1 MGSRVM
7 HYCISSLL
15 SEALGIENKSE
26 FMLGGIAPDIHG
38 LMGVPKGVTHFKD
51 KDASGRGFI
60 NYERFY
66 DTYKP
71 VIDEPFYLGYLCHLI
86 SDVVWL
92 EIYFKKLE
100 HVPTEQRN
108 AKLQV
113 AYLDFER
120 LNGRIIKKYS
130 LMLHSHV
137 IPTVNIEGYN
147 TSYLPAL
154 LDCMQKDFSM
164 DEDLMNEPLE
174 LFNNDNNEIIEYIH
188 SSVDKAVSFLS

>member
-7 HYCISSLL
+7 HYYISSLL
-15 SEALGIENKSE
+15 SEALDIKNKSE

-51 KDASGRGFI
+51 RDANGRGFI

-66 DTYKP
+66 NTYKT
-71 VIDEPFYLGYLCHLI
+71 VIDVPFYLGYLCHLI
-86 SDVVWL
+86 SDFVYL
-92 EIYFKKLE
+92 DFYFKKLE
-100 HVPTEQRN
+100 DVPTEQMN

-113 AYLDFER
+113 AYRDFER
-120 LNGRIIKKYS
+120 LNGRIIKQYS
-130 LMLHSHV
+130 LVLHPHV
-137 IPTVNIEGYN
+137 IPTVNIEGYD

-154 LDCMQKDFSM
+154 LDCMQKDFSI

-174 LFNNDNNEIIEYIH
+174 LFQNDNSEIIEYIH
-188 SSVDKAVSFLS
+188 SSVDKAVSFIS

>member
-15 SEALGIENKSE
+15 SEALVIKDKSE

-51 KDASGRGFI
+51 RDVNGRGFI

-66 DTYKP
+66 NTYKA

-86 SDVVWL
+86 SDRVWL
-92 EIYFKKLE
+92 DFYFKKLE
-100 HVPTEQRN
+100 DVPTEQMN

-113 AYLDFER
+113 AYL
-120 LNGRIIKKYS
+120 NGRIIKQYS
-130 LMLHSHV
+130 LVLHPHV
-137 IPTVNIEGYN
+137 IPTINIEGYN

-154 LDCMQKDFSM
+154 LECMQKDFSM
-164 DEDLMNEPLE
+164 NEDLMNEPLE
-174 LFNNDNNEIIEYIH
+174 LFHNDNTEIIEYIH
-188 SSVDKAVSFLS
+188 SSADRAASYLS